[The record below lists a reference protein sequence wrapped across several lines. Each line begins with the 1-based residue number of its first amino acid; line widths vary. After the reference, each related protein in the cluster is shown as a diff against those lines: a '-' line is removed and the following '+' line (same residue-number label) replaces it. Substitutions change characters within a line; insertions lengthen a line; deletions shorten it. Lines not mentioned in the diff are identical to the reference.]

1 MNLLRGIREIWSRF
15 SRRPD
20 DEDLDEE
27 IRAHLQIEIDE
38 RIESG
43 MAPEQARYAAQRKFG
58 NVAMFREM
66 TREVWHFGWWDRL
79 CQDVRIAARMLA
91 KSRSFTFAAVLTLAI
106 GIGSTTSIFSV
117 VHAVLYPEY
126 SFPDPGRVVDVGSVN
141 LKRDQGTRAPSL
153 VSFSDWRETTDVF
166 QELTAYQNT
175 AVAWIDEG
183 DPERVAGMKATANIF
198 RMAGVQP
205 LLGRDF
211 DAGADRPGK
220 ANVVILGH
228 GFWQRR
234 FGGAPNIIGRNVL
247 INNQPYSVIGVMPA
261 GKGFPDA
268 EVKYWI
274 PWVLDEDPSRSSTM
288 PSGGFSVVGRLKS
301 GVSLA
306 QAQAVMNVL
315 EARLGQSDR
324 IRKMFG
330 VKLRAMTDNYSPLSK
345 STVWTLFGAVLFVL
359 LVACVNVANLLL
371 ARASV
376 RAREMALRAALG
388 ASRTRIVR
396 HLLTECALLSL
407 LGGVAGIALAYWG
420 VRLFLALKA
429 PGIPG
434 PGEARL
440 DPAVLLFAIG
450 SSTISAFL
458 FGLLPSLY
466 ASKADLAAT
475 FKQGAGTFTGHTA
488 NRKRA
493 ALVVIEM
500 ALALILLAGAGLM
513 INSFLKLQHVELGF
527 NPEDLIALRLTVPE
541 LETHQTQVRSPVLFV
556 DELLQRLRTLPQIR
570 AAAASSIF
578 PLDGFSALTSARMPG
593 DSPGSDHWLAIE
605 PVAVTDGYFQTMQIS
620 VLRGRTF
627 AGSDGLDTAPVVIL
641 SQEAA
646 QQFCPGG
653 DPVGKKLF
661 FAGEKIPREVVGVV
675 GHVRYGAL
683 QAQFGPKAYVQAA
696 SDWMTHYVT
705 FVVRTAGDPRNIAPS
720 LRREVWAIDPKMPIE
735 METLK
740 DLFEPHIATPR
751 FYLGL
756 FGFFAFVAVLMAA
769 IGLYGLVNY
778 SVGQRTHEFG
788 IRIALGA
795 QAKDVLGTVVREG
808 ALIALAG
815 TGLGFVGALC
825 LTRFIKS
832 FLFGVAPTDWITL
845 SMVSVVLIAT
855 AILACLVPARRA
867 SRVEPSIA
875 LKYE

>member
-1 MNLLRGIREIWSRF
+1 MNLLRRIREIWSRF
-15 SRRPD
+15 GRRPG

-43 MAPEQARYAAQRKFG
+43 MAPEQAHYAAQRKFG

-66 TREVWHFGWWDRL
+66 TREVWHFGWWDHI

-126 SFPDPGRVVDVGSVN
+126 SFSDPGRVVYVSSIN
-141 LKRDQGTRAPSL
+141 LKRDQDTRAPSL
-153 VSFSDWRETTDVF
+153 VSFSDWRQRSDVF
-166 QELTAYQNT
+166 QELTAYRNT

-183 DPERVAGMKATANIF
+183 EPERIVGMTATANIF

-220 ANVVILGH
+220 ANVVILGY
-228 GFWQRR
+228 GFWQSRL
-234 FGGAPNIIGRNVL
+234 GGAQNVIGRNVL
-247 INNQPYSVIGVMPA
+247 INNRPCSVIGVMPA
-261 GKGFPDA
+261 GKGFPSA
-268 EVKYWI
+268 EVKYWV
-274 PWVLDEDPSRSSTM
+274 PWVVDEDPLRSSTM
-288 PSGGFSVVGRLKS
+288 PGGGFSVVGRLKP
-301 GVSLA
+301 GVSPA
-306 QAQAVMNVL
+306 QAQAVMNGL

-324 IRKMFG
+324 NRKMFG
-330 VKLRAMTDNYSPLSK
+330 VRLRAMTDTVSPLSK
-345 STVWTLFGAVLFVL
+345 TTVVTLFGAVLFVL
-359 LVACVNVANLLL
+359 LVACVNVAGLLL

-376 RAREMALRAALG
+376 RSREMALRSALG

-407 LGGVAGIALAYWG
+407 LGGVAGTVLAYWE

-434 PGEARL
+434 PSAARL

-450 SSTISAFL
+450 SSVLTALL
-458 FGLLPSLY
+458 FGLLPSFH
-466 ASKADLAAT
+466 AAQTDLT
-475 FKQGAGTFTGHTA
+475 PTLKQGVGPLTRRTA

-500 ALALILLAGAGLM
+500 ALALVLLAGAGLM
-513 INSFLKLQHVELGF
+513 MNSFVKLQNVELGF
-527 NPEDLIALRLTVPE
+527 NPQNVIAFRVTVPGAE
-541 LETHQTQVRSPVLFV
+541 AHKSSVPARVQFV
-556 DELLQRLRTLPQIR
+556 DELLRRLQALPQVQ

-578 PLDGFSALTSARMPG
+578 PLDGSGAFTSAKISG
-593 DSPGSDHWLAIE
+593 AASDQGHWFAIE
-605 PVAVTDGYFQTMQIS
+605 PVGVTDGYFQTMGIPM
-620 VLRGRTF
+620 LRGRTF
-627 AGSDGLDTAPVVIL
+627 SDRDVPSAAPVAIL

-646 QQFCPGG
+646 QKLDPGT
-653 DPVGKKLF
+653 DPIGMRLSL
-661 FAGEKIPREVVGVV
+661 AGETVSREVIGVA
-675 GHVRYGAL
+675 GNVRYGGL
-683 QAQFGPKAYVQAA
+683 QTQFGPKVYVPAA
-696 SDWMTHYVT
+696 SDWIMSYVT
-705 FVVRTAGDPRNIAPS
+705 FVVRTAGDPRNLVPS
-720 LRREVWAIDPKMPIE
+720 LRREVWAVDPKMPIE
-735 METLK
+735 IETLK

-769 IGLYGLVNY
+769 VGLYGLINY
-778 SVGQRTHEFG
+778 SVEQRTQEFG
-788 IRIALGA
+788 IRMALGA
-795 QAKDVLGTVVREG
+795 EAGDVLGMVIREG
-808 ALIALAG
+808 IWIALAG
-815 TGLGFVGALC
+815 AGLGLAGALW

-832 FLFGVAPTDWITL
+832 FLFGVTPTDGTTL
-845 SMVSVVLIAT
+845 GIVSAVLILV
-855 AILACLVPARRA
+855 AILACLIPARRA
-867 SRVEPSIA
+867 SRIEPSVA